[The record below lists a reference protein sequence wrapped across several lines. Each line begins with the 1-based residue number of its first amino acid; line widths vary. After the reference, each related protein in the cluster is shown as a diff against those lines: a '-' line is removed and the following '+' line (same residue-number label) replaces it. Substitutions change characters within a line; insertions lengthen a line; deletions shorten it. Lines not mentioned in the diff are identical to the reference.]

1 MHLADLLER
10 RPVPAAAIFL
20 TLTRRCPLH
29 CQHCSTLSGQTSQQQ
44 PTASLRRFV
53 SSFSTADHPEFLLLT
68 GGEPLLRPGLVR
80 ILAETAR
87 AAGTR
92 SYLLTGAY
100 FASGGR
106 TPGTIRAAL
115 ESVDHVA
122 ISIDVFHEAEVPR
135 PQVFQVLHEL
145 LDTGIDASV
154 QACGA
159 GPGDP
164 YLVTLAEQIRQ
175 EFADRVPMLATVVSP
190 VGRARSWLVPAA
202 GRATATVPGTV
213 SATVPGTGSGTGDS
227 AAASTAAADRAS
239 ERIVRALPCDMA
251 SWPVVGFDGTIAACC
266 NTDVLDSRP
275 MPAHLRL
282 GHIATT
288 TWPEVRH
295 ACVSSPVLRGL
306 RTEGPLRLATRTAA
320 RGQVGCGDYCQTCRA
335 LADRPETLRRVEAD
349 AARPVAVL
357 IEQQAI
363 ALQLRAGPV
372 AFARRHGESALADLV
387 LLGRPAV
394 PDGHA
399 PEGAAC

>member
-29 CQHCSTLSGQTSQQQ
+29 CQHCSTRSAQTSQQQ
-44 PTASLRRFV
+44 PAASLRRFAG
-53 SSFSTADHPEFLLLT
+53 SFSTADHPEFLLLT

-80 ILAETAR
+80 TLAETAR

-92 SYLLTGAY
+92 SYVLTGAY

-106 TPGTIRAAL
+106 TPGTIRGAL

-135 PQVFQVLHEL
+135 PQVFRVLHEL
-145 LDTGIDASV
+145 LDAGIDASV

-190 VGRARSWLVPAA
+190 VGRARSWLVSSAA
-202 GRATATVPGTV
+202 GE
-213 SATVPGTGSGTGDS
+213 
-227 AAASTAAADRAS
+227 TAAEDRS
-239 ERIVRALPCDMA
+239 GGRIVPALPCDMA
-251 SWPVVGFDGTIAACC
+251 SWPVVGFDGTITACC

-275 MPAHLRL
+275 APAHLRL

-306 RTEGPLRLATRTAA
+306 RTEGPLRLAA
-320 RGQVGCGDYCQTCRA
+320 RMAGPGQVGRGDYCQTCRA
-335 LADRPETLRRVEAD
+335 LADRPEILRRVGAD

-372 AFARRHGESALADLV
+372 AFARRHGAPALADLV
-387 LLGRPAV
+387 LLGRPTL
-394 PDGHA
+394 PGEQD
-399 PEGAAC
+399 PEAAAC

>member
-10 RPVPAAAIFL
+10 RPVPAAAIFV

-44 PTASLRRFV
+44 PAASLRRFV
-53 SSFSTADHPEFLLLT
+53 SSFSTTDHPEFLLLT

-80 ILAETAR
+80 TLAETAR

-92 SYLLTGAY
+92 SYVLTGAY

-135 PQVFQVLHEL
+135 PQVFRVLHEL
-145 LDTGIDASV
+145 LDAGIDASV
-154 QACGA
+154 QACGTRH
-159 GPGDP
+159 GDP

-175 EFADRVPMLATVVSP
+175 EFDDRVPMLATVVSP

-202 GRATATVPGTV
+202 AG
-213 SATVPGTGSGTGDS
+213 GSGQFSADGARDS
-227 AAASTAAADRAS
+227 ASANA
-239 ERIVRALPCDMA
+239 ERTVRALPCDMA

-266 NTDVLDSRP
+266 NTDVLESRP
-275 MPAHLRL
+275 VPEHLRL

-288 TWPEVRH
+288 SWPEVHH

-306 RTEGPLRLATRTAA
+306 RTEGPLRLAA
-320 RGQVGCGDYCQTCRA
+320 RFAEPGPPGGSGYCQTCRA
-335 LADRPETLRRVEAD
+335 LADRPGTLSRVEAEAVRPI
-349 AARPVAVL
+349 AAF

-363 ALQLRAGPV
+363 ALQLRAGP
-372 AFARRHGESALADLV
+372 ASFARRHGDPALAGLV
-387 LLGRPAV
+387 LLGWPA
-394 PDGHA
+394 H
-399 PEGAAC
+399 GAAACAR